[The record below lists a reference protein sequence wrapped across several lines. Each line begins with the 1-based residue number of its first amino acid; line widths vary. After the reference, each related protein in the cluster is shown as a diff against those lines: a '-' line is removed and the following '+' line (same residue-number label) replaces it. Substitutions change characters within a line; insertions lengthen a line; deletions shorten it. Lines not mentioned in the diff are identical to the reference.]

1 MASVNPNPVLE
12 SRAVPDLPV
21 PVLDVVAA
29 DGTVPV
35 AAAHAE
41 RFTYRGA
48 YAFDDAPLRGDQT
61 VNQQTFSSPPSRAL
75 AGSSSSSSSS
85 SSSTEWKRA
94 GSPPPPVG
102 LNVSS
107 SSSSEEDRFN
117 SMAHL
122 IDAKET
128 GSRRDR
134 RDRRMLVE
142 SKSAQQRGKEI
153 VANSSSSRTQRRP
166 PHVLRSVTSTSA
178 CPLESANSH
187 FRDQWI
193 GGSEAREQI
202 TAAIR
207 AVEEAAEEEM
217 ERGQRYTPRMAL
229 PPGRLPRTTQVDNS
243 DVQPNSRIVGR
254 ANADADAGAA
264 AAAQALL
271 LQRKRALEKNVRAMR
286 AERDALLQ
294 EESSATSAAT
304 TRTKPPPPLPIT
316 PARMLRSALPPSTA
330 VRQQSQP
337 RQPSAA
343 QLVFQTPEDETVLLA
358 RGGLAAQLVEAQLE
372 LERAASAANQVKWIR
387 ARVEQNLEKRNAVQR
402 RKTVAKWNELG
413 GLRRSVAAMDAS
425 ELSKRCVRIHSRVA
439 ETFFDA
445 LVHSRVLFARSLT
458 PPPPFPSLSFACSP
472 FCSQTRRGVRSKA
485 AHTYRSD
492 GCVRSL
498 TCTVRRTWWAHDWR
512 GTSYWMMS
520 FAPSL
525 SSVCVCAHTQTH
537 RHTLTHSHTHSLIH
551 TPLSLSFPSPST
563 ECGCVETLPR
573 PCALHR
579 RRTCSR
585 ARCRCY
591 ITSKHWRGE
600 SPRRCL

>member
-85 SSSTEWKRA
+85 SSGSTEWKRA

-102 LNVSS
+102 LNMSS

-142 SKSAQQRGKEI
+142 LKPAQQRGKEI
-153 VANSSSSRTQRRP
+153 VANSSSSHTQRRP

-178 CPLESANSH
+178 CPLVSANSH

-207 AVEEAAEEEM
+207 AVEEAAAEEM
-217 ERGQRYTPRMAL
+217 ESGQHYPPRMAL

-243 DVQPNSRIVGR
+243 EVQPNSRIVGR

-425 ELSKRCVRIHSRVA
+425 ELSKRCVRIHSRVSIA

-445 LVHSRVLFARSLT
+445 LVHSRDLFARSLT
-458 PPPPFPSLSFACSP
+458 PPPPSLLRAPPFVHRQDAAFAARLR
-472 FCSQTRRGVRSKA
+472 THTEAMA
-485 AHTYRSD
+485 AFD
-492 GCVRSL
+492 RSL
-498 TCTVRRTWWAHDWR
+498 APFVAHGGLTTGEVRRT
-512 GTSYWMMS
+512 G
-520 FAPSL
+520 
-525 SSVCVCAHTQTH
+525 
-537 RHTLTHSHTHSLIH
+537 
-551 TPLSLSFPSPST
+551 
-563 ECGCVETLPR
+563 
-573 PCALHR
+573 
-579 RRTCSR
+579 
-585 ARCRCY
+585 
-591 ITSKHWRGE
+591 
-600 SPRRCL
+600 